1 MHNNKGSELQL
12 WIFENINLSQF
23 FDLKPLFL
31 RNRINSSLWANKAV
45 QSALKLSNEQF
56 KTHKNDVNNR
66 MIYFI
71 NCFWPHMPEM
81 RWCVGLSWIFY
92 PQFGLATICGYLL
105 FPAGYLLVS
114 DGHRCWH
121 EDSFREVVE
130 MLHDETKTDLL
141 SQFQACKLV
150 WSIVQKKFFLW
161 WTCHGV
167 VQQDGVGDENP
178 QQCVCFPSEWVGV
191 CLRKYG
197 LIGKSRQKIFR
208 DRPSSA
214 FTHWGNLDIS

>member
-1 MHNNKGSELQL
+1 MEDDISHK
-12 WIFENINLSQF
+12 
-23 FDLKPLFL
+23 LFL
-31 RNRINSSLWANKAV
+31 APDAR
-45 QSALKLSNEQF
+45 
-56 KTHKNDVNNR
+56 
-66 MIYFI
+66 
-71 NCFWPHMPEM
+71 
-81 RWCVGLSWIFY
+81 
-92 PQFGLATICGYLL
+92 
-105 FPAGYLLVS
+105 AGDVS
-114 DGHRCWH
+114 DLTGVFTQSLCL
-121 EDSFREVVE
+121 SVVSRR
-130 MLHDETKTDLL
+130 LFVGFWWLSVGSWGLFVVDTTTAFVKWLKCKETNTDLL

-208 DRPSSA
+208 DRPSNA
-214 FTHWGNLDIS
+214 FTHWGNLDISYKNLTLARSLFLFAVFLFGGLQHKDSFKWIFIG

>member
-1 MHNNKGSELQL
+1 MCPMKKMKIRLVLVGNRVIMFSPLVFTHNLG
-12 WIFENINLSQF
+12 W
-23 FDLKPLFL
+23 
-31 RNRINSSLWANKAV
+31 
-45 QSALKLSNEQF
+45 
-56 KTHKNDVNNR
+56 
-66 MIYFI
+66 
-71 NCFWPHMPEM
+71 
-81 RWCVGLSWIFY
+81 
-92 PQFGLATICGYLL
+92 PQFVVIYCFQRVICWFLM
-105 FPAGYLLVS
+105 VI
-114 DGHRCWH
+114 RCWH

-208 DRPSSA
+208 DRLSNK
-214 FTHWGNLDIS
+214 FTHWGNLDISYKNLTLARSLFLFAVFLFGGLQHKDSFKWIFIG